1 MKLHRQLSTIIK
13 SRGMGDKKM
22 SVHIGAEK
30 GAIADTVLLPG
41 DPLRAKYIAQQF
53 LSDTF
58 CYNEVRGMYG
68 YTGLYKGKRIS
79 VQGSG
84 MGQASLSIYIN
95 ELITEYNV
103 KNIIRVGSCG
113 SYHSHIHIRDL
124 IIAMSASSD
133 SAMNRERFLGNF
145 YAPTADFTLLRT
157 MIDRAE
163 EMNISYH
170 AGNILATDTFYQ
182 DNPEGWKK
190 WAEYGVLGVE
200 MESAALYTL
209 ASKFGARALTV
220 CTVSDNLATGEST
233 TSEEREYSFTE
244 MMKLALETAIK
255 LPDS

>member
-1 MKLHRQLSTIIK
+1 
-13 SRGMGDKKM
+13 M

-53 LSDTF
+53 LSDTV
-58 CYNEVRGMYG
+58 CYNEVRGMFG
-68 YTGLYKGKRIS
+68 YTGLYNGKRIS

-113 SYHSHIHIRDL
+113 SFHSHIPVRDI

-133 SAMNRERFLGNF
+133 SAMNRERFQGNS
-145 YAPTADFTLLRT
+145 YAPTADFTLFRT

-182 DNPEGWKK
+182 DNPEGWRK

-209 ASKFGARALTV
+209 AAKFGARALTV
-220 CTVSDNLATGEST
+220 CTVSDNLSTGEST
-233 TSEEREYSFTE
+233 TSEERENSFTE